1 MAPRPGKR
9 KRDEEFPL
17 SRQDSTKQPTQSS
30 LLRNTTEEVSFPRG
44 GGSVLSP
51 LEIKQVSNEAAA
63 DALFGTSSEER
74 SAKRNKLSKGRNA
87 LDLDDDDGGN
97 IDYIDSVEGKPTHLI
112 RHLAFSNLKVGSILL
127 GQISSISKS
136 NLYISLPDGFVG
148 RVDLAHISDPFTEIL
163 EELDREMEEEE
174 EEEEEDRERNG
185 RGDGE
190 EKEYDSSDDEGEKA
204 SAVKDRKSV
213 V

>member
-9 KRDEEFPL
+9 KRDEAFPL
-17 SRQDSTKQPTQSS
+17 SRQDSTQQPAHSS
-30 LLRNTTEEVSFPRG
+30 LLRTPPEETSFPRG
-44 GGSVLSP
+44 GGFVLSP
-51 LEIKQVSNEAAA
+51 LEIRQVSNKAAA
-63 DALFGTSSEER
+63 DALFGTSEER

-136 NLYISLPDGFVG
+136 NLYISLADGFVG

-163 EELDREMEEEE
+163 EELDREMEEE
-174 EEEEEDRERNG
+174 RRGGGG
-185 RGDGE
+185 R
-190 EKEYDSSDDEGEKA
+190 
-204 SAVKDRKSV
+204 
-213 V
+213 